1 MPMSEFAGLLGQVL
15 GRPVIDA
22 THLSGGFDIKL
33 IWLPDNDA
41 TVAEWKRYEKQYGMD
56 VDNLPSSV
64 TTALREQLGLRLQS
78 AKVPSNVIVVDQ
90 INRQPTEN

>member
-1 MPMSEFAGLLGQVL
+1 MPMSELAEALGKVL
-15 GRPVIDA
+15 GKPVVDA

-33 IWLPDNDA
+33 MWRPFDDA
-41 TVAEWKRYEKQYGMD
+41 ELAGQRQYGKQYGFD

-64 TTALREQLGLRLQS
+64 FAALREQLGLRLQS
-78 AKVPSNVIVVDQ
+78 AKVPSNIIVVDN